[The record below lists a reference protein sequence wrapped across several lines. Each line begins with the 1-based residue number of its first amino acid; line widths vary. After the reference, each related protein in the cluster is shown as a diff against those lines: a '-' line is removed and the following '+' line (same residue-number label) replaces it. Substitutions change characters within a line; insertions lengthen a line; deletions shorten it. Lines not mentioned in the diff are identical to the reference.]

1 MKEQRRVNWLN
12 YATPFFLLIII
23 LVGMEWY
30 IKANDVPRW
39 MIASPSSVAAEFL
52 KSFRT
57 EILPNFGITLGEIL
71 VGYVIA
77 VPFGVLL
84 AILLTQ
90 FYTFG
95 KAFAPYTIAVI
106 STPLMILVPLLT
118 IWLGLGFHVKVI
130 AVTLQSFTIVMMNC
144 TTGFNNIDP
153 LMMELMK
160 TMGANRWHRLRY
172 VILPSSLPNIFNG
185 MRMSAISAS
194 TAAIATEFYSSTEGL
209 GAKILHSSAYLKTEL
224 MFACIVMVAVTGVTL
239 YMIPTIIEKLVIKW
253 KI

>member
-1 MKEQRRVNWLN
+1 MKEQRQVNWLN
-12 YATPFFLLIII
+12 FIAPIALLVIL
-23 LVGMEWY
+23 LVGAEWY
-30 IKANDVPRW
+30 IVTNDIPRW
-39 MIASPSSVAAEFL
+39 MIASPSAIIKELIS
-52 KSFRT
+52 SFSSD
-57 EILPNFGITLGEIL
+57 IFPNFAITLGEIL
-71 VGYVIA
+71 TGYLIA
-77 VPFGVLL
+77 VPLGVLI

-106 STPLMILVPLLT
+106 STPLVILVPLLT
-118 IWLGLGFHVKVI
+118 IWLGLGFRVKVI
-130 AVTLQSFTIVMMNC
+130 AVVLQSFTIVMMNC

-153 LMMELMK
+153 LKMKLMK
-160 TMGANRWHRLRY
+160 TINASRWQKLKY

-209 GAKILHSSAYLKTEL
+209 GAMILHSSAYLNIER
-224 MFACIVMVAVTGVTL
+224 MFASIVMVAVTGITL
-239 YMIPTIIEKLVIKW
+239 YILPSIIEKLVIRW